1 MGDIMYNKILLIGDM
16 VSACKV
22 ALSAMVPVIGA
33 GKHSVYTLPTEI
45 VSNTFGYK
53 KVAQV
58 STGDYVKK
66 TIDAWQELDFGFD
79 AVYVGYVTDQDQ
91 RTAIIDYCKKLK
103 TQGVKIF
110 HDPIMGEK
118 CHLYYG
124 IGDEVAQIHKQLL
137 PLTDYTF
144 PSWTEAAY
152 LTGRDFSDDNSSE
165 REIFAIMDDLV
176 KMGTKNI
183 AISSCIADGKDCI
196 GVYDYST
203 GKKSLLPYERIP
215 VKIGGTGDVFSAMII
230 ADVMNGIDFAVSVQ
244 NTVNRIY
251 TMILLEKD
259 KENKLRGLDLERLLT
274 EI

>member
-1 MGDIMYNKILLIGDM
+1 MYNKILLIGDM

-22 ALSAMVPVIGA
+22 ALSAMVPVLSHK
-33 GKHSVYTLPTEI
+33 KHSVYTLPTAI

-66 TIDAWQELDFGFD
+66 TIEAWEELGFEFD
-79 AVYVGYVTDQDQ
+79 AVFVGYVTDTEQ
-91 RTAIIDYCKKLK
+91 REAITGYCKKLK
-103 TQGVKIF
+103 EKGVKIF

-118 CHLYYG
+118 CHLYWG
-124 IGDEVAQIHKQLL
+124 IGDEVADIHKNLL

-152 LTGRDFSDDNSSE
+152 LTGRGYSDDNSSQE
-165 REIFAIMDDLV
+165 EIFAIVDDLV
-176 KMGTKNI
+176 KMGAKNI

-196 GVYDYST
+196 AIYDHN
-203 GKKSLLPYERIP
+203 KKSKQLLAYERIP

-230 ADVMNGIDFAVSVQ
+230 ADVMNGIDFAAAVQGTVSA
-244 NTVNRIY
+244 IH
-251 TMILLEKD
+251 TMINLEKD
-259 KENKLRGLDLERLLT
+259 KDEKLRGLDLEKVLT
-274 EI
+274 MI

>member
-1 MGDIMYNKILLIGDM
+1 MYNKILLIGDM

-33 GKHSVYTLPTEI
+33 KKHSVYTLPTAI

-53 KVAQV
+53 KVAQI
-58 STGDYVKK
+58 STGDYVKNS
-66 TIDAWQELDFGFD
+66 IDAWKELGFEYD
-79 AVYVGYVTDQDQ
+79 AVFVGYVTDKDQ
-91 RTAIIDYCKKLK
+91 AKAIIDYCKELK
-103 TQGVKIF
+103 EKGAKIF

-118 CHLYYG
+118 CHLYWG
-124 IGDEVAQIHKQLL
+124 IGEEVADIHKRLL

-165 REIFAIMDDLV
+165 KEIFAIMDDLIA
-176 KMGTKNI
+176 MGAKNI
-183 AISSCIADGKDCI
+183 AISSCIADGRDCI
-196 GVYDYST
+196 GIYDYTT

-230 ADVMNGIDFAVSVQ
+230 ADVMNGAEFTAAVQ
-244 NTVNRIY
+244 NTINGIY
-251 TMILLEKD
+251 TMINAEKD
-259 KENKLRGLDLERLLT
+259 KEEKLRGLDLERLL
-274 EI
+274 E

>member
-1 MGDIMYNKILLIGDM
+1 MYNKILLIGDM

-22 ALSAMVPVIGA
+22 ALSAMVPVLSHK
-33 GKHSVYTLPTEI
+33 KHSVYTLPTAI

-66 TIDAWQELDFGFD
+66 TIEAWEELGFEFD
-79 AVYVGYVTDQDQ
+79 AVFVGYVTDTEQ
-91 RTAIIDYCKKLK
+91 REAITGYCKKLK
-103 TQGVKIF
+103 ENGIKIF

-118 CHLYYG
+118 CHLYWG
-124 IGDEVAQIHKQLL
+124 IGDEVADIHKNLL

-152 LTGRDFSDDNSSE
+152 LTGRDYSDDNSSQE
-165 REIFAIMDDLV
+165 EIFAIVDDLV
-176 KMGTKNI
+176 KMGAKNI

-196 GVYDYST
+196 AIYDHN
-203 GKKSLLPYERIP
+203 KKSKQLLAYERIP

-230 ADVMNGIDFAVSVQ
+230 ADVMNGIDFAAAVQ
-244 NTVNRIY
+244 NTISSIY

-259 KENKLRGLDLERLLT
+259 REEKLRGLNLEKLLT
-274 EI
+274 II